1 MLTTRELEVVQLIAE
16 GHTNNEIGERLSIS
30 GKTVSTHR
38 KNILR
43 KLDMKNTAMLIRY
56 AVEKRWVK

>member
-1 MLTTRELEVVQLIAE
+1 MLSPRELQIVQLIAE
-16 GHTNNEIGERLSIS
+16 GLTDNKIGKRLSIS

-43 KLDMKNTAMLIRY
+43 KLNLNNTARLIRY
-56 AVEKRWVK
+56 AVENSLIK

>member
-1 MLTTRELEVVQLIAE
+1 MLSPRELEVTQLISD
-16 GHTNNEIGERLSIS
+16 GYTDNEIGVKLSIS

-43 KLDMKNTAMLIRY
+43 KLNLRNTAMLIRY
-56 AVEKRWVK
+56 AVQNELLK

>member
-1 MLTTRELEVVQLIAE
+1 MLSLRELQITQLI
-16 GHTNNEIGERLSIS
+16 GDGFTDNEIGVKLSIS

-43 KLDMKNTAMLIRY
+43 KLNLRNTAMLIRY
-56 AVEKRWVK
+56 AVQNELLK